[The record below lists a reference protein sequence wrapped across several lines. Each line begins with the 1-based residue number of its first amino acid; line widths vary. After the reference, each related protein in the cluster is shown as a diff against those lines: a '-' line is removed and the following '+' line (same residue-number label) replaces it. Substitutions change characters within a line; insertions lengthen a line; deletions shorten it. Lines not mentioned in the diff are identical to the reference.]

1 MGVIIIMFIVAYLL
15 GSIPSGALIARRFYH
30 VDLHKEGSG
39 NVGTTNTF
47 RVLGTKAGIVVL
59 ILDLLKGTLATLQ
72 PIIFHV
78 TTINPLIIGLG
89 AILGHTFSVFDHFR
103 GGKAVATSAGLLLAY
118 NPSYF
123 AIEATIFV
131 TLILLS
137 SMVSFASVIAAA
149 LAVVI
154 SLFYHDI
161 FLTVIAIGLSSFIIY
176 RHKDNIKRILA
187 GNENLVPFGLYYHL
201 RKNK

>member
-15 GSIPSGALIARRFYH
+15 GSIPSGALIARQFYH

-201 RKNK
+201 KKNK